1 MTKNELLAL
10 GITEEQAQKIMDDQG
25 KNFVLKTRFNELNES
40 KKALDTQLAERDTQ
54 LETLKKSAKD
64 SEELQKQ
71 IADLQ
76 SANKTQK
83 DGFEKQIQ
91 TMKIDNAV
99 NSALTAA
106 KARNPKAVRAMLE
119 MDAYELDDNGQVK
132 GLEDAIK
139 KAKEANAWA
148 FEPDKPDKQGNNG
161 GIDISGFKPA
171 ESGDNKGGQQQT
183 MESQI
188 WNALNGK

>member
-40 KKALDTQLAERDTQ
+40 KKALDTQIAERDKQ

-119 MDAYELDDNGQVK
+119 MDAYELDDNDQVK

-148 FEPDKPDKQGNNG
+148 FEPDQQEPGSSVNFA
-161 GIDISGFKPA
+161 GFRPA
-171 ESGDNKGGQQQT
+171 ESGEDPAEPQT

-188 WNALNGK
+188 WDALSGK